1 MTRHSLRAALLCS
14 ALTLCATTAFAAE
27 GEVDELVVTAPN
39 YVPQAAITAAKSE
52 IPLSETPQAVTV
64 ITRDQIDLLDWGN
77 LSQTARY
84 VAGVT
89 GENYGPDERVD
100 WLTVRGFNPVQ
111 YVDGL
116 QGAIGSITNTGL
128 DLYGAESVEIL
139 KGPSSVLY
147 GQTPPGGIVNVT
159 SRRPESEFGGEIE
172 AQVGNRD
179 HWQGNFDVTGALS
192 DTVSARLTGLA
203 RSHGTQTRGVDSDR
217 YYIAP
222 AVTFRPSDATR
233 ITLLSYYQNDEVTGD
248 GGGFL
253 PAYGVLLPNPL
264 GKVSSTINLGETSYN
279 RFKREHY
286 AIGYDASHELSDS
299 LTIQQNLKYVHLKSD
314 QRGVGGGG
322 LVDANFDGVPDDYRT
337 VSRYSFS
344 FAENVDVFAVD
355 TRLNYKAQTGGL
367 SHNIV
372 GGLDFRSYDYEGAS
386 AFSFAGI
393 PNIDLFNPVYGLNIP
408 DLPPVTFSDQL
419 QRQTGLYVQDQ
430 IKAGGFIATLAL
442 RHDWVS
448 TKDRIADGT
457 THDSEFSY
465 RAALSYVFDSGITPY
480 VAYSKSFQPTA
491 GSGRGGGTFDPTT
504 GEQFEGGVKF
514 DRRGGPEGWNI
525 FATAAAYQLKQQNV
539 LTPDPRNVGGES
551 FQIQTGE
558 VEVKGLEF
566 EAVARWRERLSLN
579 ASYSLTDSEVTKSN
593 GPDLGAKLPVT
604 PRHKLSALVDYTF
617 QDGALAGLGGS
628 FGARYTSKTAGNLP
642 SAFQAAV
649 FTNPSVTLFD
659 ASVHYDVADWRLAVT
674 ASNLF
679 DKEYVARCYSLS
691 NCFFGTRRVVTASVR
706 RSF

>member
-1 MTRHSLRAALLCS
+1 MKTVSLRTALLCS
-14 ALTLCATTAFAAE
+14 ALALSAAPAVAAE
-27 GEVDELVVTAPN
+27 GEVDELLVTAPN

-52 IPLSETPQAVTV
+52 IPLSETPQSVTV
-64 ITRDQIDLLDWGN
+64 ITRDQIDLLDWNN
-77 LSQTARY
+77 LSQTVRY
-84 VAGVT
+84 TAGVT

-159 SRRPESEFGGEIE
+159 SRRPLDAFGGEIE
-172 AQVGNRD
+172 VQAGNRD
-179 HWQGNFDVTGALS
+179 HWQGNFDVTGGLS
-192 DTVSARLTGLA
+192 DTVSGRLTA
-203 RSHGTQTRGVDSDR
+203 VVRSRGTQTRGVDSDR
-217 YYIAP
+217 MYVAP
-222 AVTFRPSDATR
+222 ALTFRPTDRTR
-233 ITLLSYYQNDEVTGD
+233 ITLLSYYQDDEITGD

-253 PAYGVLLPNPL
+253 PAYGVLVPNPL
-264 GKVSSTINLGETSYN
+264 GKVSSTTNLGETSYN

-286 AIGYDASHELSDS
+286 AVGYDASHVLSDS
-299 LTIQQNLKYVHLKSD
+299 LSIQQNLKYVHLKGD
-314 QRGVGGGG
+314 QRGIGGGG
-322 LVDANFDGVPDDYRT
+322 LVDANFDGTPDDYRT

-355 TRLNYKAQTGGL
+355 TRLAYKAETGAL
-367 SHNIV
+367 RHNIV
-372 GGLDFRSYDYEGAS
+372 AGVDYRSYDYVGGS

-393 PNIDLFNPVYGLNIP
+393 PTIDLFNPVYGLAIAN
-408 DLPPVTFSDQL
+408 LPPVTFSDQL
-419 QRQTGLYVQDQ
+419 QKQTGLYAQDQ
-430 IKAGGFIATLAL
+430 IKMGGLIATLAV

-448 TKDRIADGT
+448 TKDRIGNDT
-457 THDSEFSY
+457 VKDREFSY
-465 RAALSYVFDSGITPY
+465 RAALSYAFDGGVTPY
-480 VAYSKSFQPTA
+480 LAYSKSFQPT
-491 GSGRGGGTFDPTT
+491 SGADRNGQSFDPTT
-504 GEQFEGGVKF
+504 GEQVEGGVKF
-514 DRRGGPEGWNI
+514 ERRGGPGGWNI
-525 FATAAAYQLKQQNV
+525 FATAAAYKLVQQNV
-539 LTPDPRNVGGES
+539 LTADPLNTGGQG

-566 EAVARWRERLSLN
+566 EAVARFNERLSLN
-579 ASYSLTDSEVTKSN
+579 ASYSLTDSEVTESN

-617 QDGALAGLGGS
+617 QEGTFAGLGAS
-628 FGARYTSKTAGNLP
+628 FGARYTSQTAGNLP

-659 ASVHYDVADWRLAVT
+659 ASVHYDLSDWRLAVT

-691 NCFFGTRRVVTASVR
+691 NCFYGTRRVVTASVR